1 MAKSTRGE
9 AWNTAYHAIF
19 TETKCIR
26 LTMDQVSAY
35 MGVPKRD
42 VCKRYPDGWNNNGAG
57 DGRGKRI
64 RSIPCW
70 IRSMGCTDAWL
81 HWRRS

>member
-9 AWNTAYHAIF
+9 AWHNAYNAIF
-19 TETKCIR
+19 GETKCIR
-26 LTMDQVSAY
+26 LTVDQVAGY

-42 VCKRYPDGWNNNGAG
+42 PDGWNNNGAG

-64 RSIPCW
+64 RLDTLLDQEY
-70 IRSMGCTDAWL
+70 GVY
-81 HWRRS
+81 

>member
-1 MAKSTRGE
+1 
-9 AWNTAYHAIF
+9 
-19 TETKCIR
+19 
-26 LTMDQVSAY
+26 MDQVSAY

-64 RSIPCW
+64 RLDTLLDQEY
-70 IRSMGCTDAWL
+70 GVY
-81 HWRRS
+81 

>member
-1 MAKSTRGE
+1 VAKSTRGE
-9 AWNTAYHAIF
+9 AWNTAYRAIF
-19 TETKCIR
+19 AETKCIR

-57 DGRGKRI
+57 DSFWLFLFVVFLRR
-64 RSIPCW
+64 
-70 IRSMGCTDAWL
+70 CTPDK
-81 HWRRS
+81 SCF

>member
-9 AWNTAYHAIF
+9 AWHNAYNAIF
-19 TETKCIR
+19 GETKCIR
-26 LTMDQVSAY
+26 LTVDQVAGY

-42 VCKRYPDGWNNNGAG
+42 VCKRYPNGWNNNGAG

-64 RSIPCW
+64 RL
-70 IRSMGCTDAWL
+70 DAL
-81 HWRRS
+81 LDQEYGVC

>member
-9 AWNTAYHAIF
+9 SWHNAYNAIF
-19 TETKCIR
+19 AETKCIR
-26 LTMDQVSAY
+26 LTVDQVAGY

-64 RSIPCW
+64 RLDTLLDQEY
-70 IRSMGCTDAWL
+70 GVY
-81 HWRRS
+81 

>member
-9 AWNTAYHAIF
+9 TWNTAYRAIF
-19 TETKCIR
+19 AETKCIR

-35 MGVPKRD
+35 MGGPKRD

-64 RSIPCW
+64 RLDTLLDQEY
-70 IRSMGCTDAWL
+70 GVY
-81 HWRRS
+81 